1 MGTNEINDDAKEH
14 FCCINERTIKMNE
27 EFRKLAQ
34 PLVEYLRKH
43 YHPHARIIIDYESA
57 EIVEGVLT
65 EPFPKAM
72 TEN

>member
-1 MGTNEINDDAKEH
+1 
-14 FCCINERTIKMNE
+14 MNE